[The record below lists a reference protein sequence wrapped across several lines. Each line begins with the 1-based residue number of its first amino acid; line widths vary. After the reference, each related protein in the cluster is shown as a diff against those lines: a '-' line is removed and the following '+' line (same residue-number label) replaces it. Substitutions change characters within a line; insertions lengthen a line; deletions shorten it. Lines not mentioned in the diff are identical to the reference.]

1 MAESKRELD
10 RLVAATPKQIA
21 AGFAVLLDAELRL
34 MEETNRLERES
45 GGYFIT
51 VSGGYT
57 RRLYPAEGDGPPPLE
72 TDDDLI

>member
-1 MAESKRELD
+1 
-10 RLVAATPKQIA
+10 
-21 AGFAVLLDAELRL
+21 